1 MRAPL
6 SPSALLAL
14 HLGFGAAV
22 LVAAAWLFG
31 AIAEDVVTHDRITAV
46 DVELA
51 RWLRAH
57 ATPALTTLTLVF
69 TNLHSTVAVSIYAA
83 VVGIAL
89 VLHRQW
95 RRLITVVVCLA
106 GGMALN
112 VIMKLAF
119 QRARPL
125 LDEPLLTLPAYSF
138 PSGHVAGSTLMYGLV
153 IAWVFTRT
161 PHAGP
166 RAAAVAT
173 AASMVALVAFTRI
186 YLGVHF
192 LSDVAAG
199 FAEGVAWLALCLTG
213 LSIFWRRTGWLA
225 PAGSPAS
232 AGRADAVTPARA

>member
-31 AIAEDVVTHDRITAV
+31 AIAEDVVTHERITIV
-46 DVELA
+46 DIEIA

-57 ATPALTTLTLVF
+57 ATPALTTPMLVLTS
-69 TNLHSTVAVSIYAA
+69 LHSTVAVSIYSA
-83 VVGIAL
+83 VVGLAL
-89 VLHRQW
+89 VRRRQW

-112 VIMKLAF
+112 VLMKLAF
-119 QRARPL
+119 QRARPV
-125 LDEPLLTLPAYSF
+125 LDKPLLTLPDFSF
-138 PSGHVAGSTLMYGLV
+138 PSGHVVGSTLMYGLV
-153 IAWVFTRT
+153 VAWVFTRT
-161 PHAGP
+161 PHAGL
-166 RAAAVAT
+166 RVAAVVA
-173 AASMVALVAFTRI
+173 AASMVVLVAFTRT

-199 FAEGVAWLALCLTG
+199 FAEGVAWLALCLTS
-213 LSIFWRRTGWLA
+213 LSVFWRRTGWLA
-225 PAGSPAS
+225 PAGAPATS
-232 AGRADAVTPARA
+232 GRADAVTPAHA